1 MREELLR
8 GAFISW
14 LVVGVLSNFWGELLA
29 GGAAG
34 KPPKHGGGESTQ
46 HARLHS
52 LCAKTATSFE
62 FATEPVTKIQPIDL
76 HNPIKHTVYGI
87 CTAIEVPTTYL
98 HQLMSFIGHEK
109 YLFALICISCVVVSV
124 LCLNREIARVGLY
137 VHGRILHCHYLL

>member
-76 HNPIKHTVYGI
+76 HNPINKAHSVW
-87 CTAIEVPTTYL
+87 YL
-98 HQLMSFIGHEK
+98 HSHRGTNYLPTPTHVIYWPRKVLVCIDLYQLCCSF
-109 YLFALICISCVVVSV
+109 SV
-124 LCLNREIARVGLY
+124 MFEQRDS
-137 VHGRILHCHYLL
+137 